1 MARKKEFDP
10 EKALD
15 KAMNIFWL
23 KGYDAT
29 SVDDL
34 CTAMGIKRGSLYD
47 TFGDKRT
54 LFLKSLNRYTQKN
67 DESSDFLD
75 ELDSALEAISTIF
88 YSALE
93 EAINDPHCR
102 GCFMVN
108 TITELAAI
116 DIEIANFGKDQ
127 GVKFEKSF
135 YDLLVRAEKNGE
147 IEVNQDLHAKAQFLV
162 NAFFG
167 LRVTAKVNQNRM
179 ALENIVKTTLSIL
192 S

>member
-34 CTAMGIKRGSLYD
+34 CEAMGIRRGSLYD
-47 TFGDKRT
+47 TFGDKRS
-54 LFLKSLNRYTQKN
+54 LFLKSLDRYAQKN
-67 DESSDFLD
+67 KESAESLE
-75 ELDSALEAISTIF
+75 ELDSALQAIATVF

-93 EAINDPHCR
+93 EALNDPHCR
-102 GCFMVN
+102 GCFVVN

-116 DIEIANFGKDQ
+116 NPVIASFSKDQ
-127 GVKFEKSF
+127 SAKFEKSF
-135 YDLLVRAEKNGE
+135 YNLLVRAEKDGE

-162 NAFFG
+162 NAFYG
-167 LRVTAKVNQNRM
+167 LRVTAKVNQNRS
-179 ALENIVKTTLSIL
+179 ALENIVKTTLSVL